1 MAKFKRFDEGN
12 SKRGKDRRRDD
23 YDSFDANDRRKYRQN
38 KNDLDVVHR
47 RRPNNKNYM
56 YYDESEDI

>member
-12 SKRGKDRRRDD
+12 SKRGKDRRRED
-23 YDSFDANDRRKYRQN
+23 YDSFESHDRRKYRHT
-38 KNDLDVVHR
+38 KNEVELTKR
-47 RRPNNKNYM
+47 RSNNKNYM